1 MQENTTNL
9 RIYGPQMPEAI
20 KRLHNLE
27 EKVIAELPIERGEI
41 NVGKYDYIYHWKKSP
56 KPEPLLALIEQID
69 DTFTGLPTRYSITT
83 EGYHT
88 RRLTAEVDRLSLNAN
103 FSFIR
108 IHGPSLTKALKA
120 IEKVVE
126 DVDITSTIQSIK
138 SSVLVGEWDYAFE
151 WEHFP
156 TMDEIHNL
164 LASIDKLVAPTGALY
179 KISTL
184 KNVYRTEKVIDDH
197 ASENLMAFL

>member
-20 KRLHNLE
+20 KRLHKLE
-27 EKVIAELPIERGEI
+27 EQVIAELPIESGEI
-41 NVGKYDYIYHWKKSP
+41 NIGKYDYIYHWKKSP
-56 KPEPLLALIEQID
+56 KPEPLLTLIEFID

-88 RRLTAEVDRLSLNAN
+88 RRLTAEVDRRSLNAI

-108 IHGPSLTKALKA
+108 IHGPSLTKALRA

-126 DVDITSTIQSIK
+126 DVEATNTIQSLK

-156 TMDEIHNL
+156 TIDEIHNL
-164 LASIDKLVAPTGALY
+164 LASIDKLVEPTGALY
-179 KISTL
+179 NISTL

>member
-27 EKVIAELPIERGEI
+27 KKVIAELPIKRGEI
-41 NVGKYDYIYHWKKSP
+41 NIGKYDYIYHWEKAPSP
-56 KPEPLLALIEQID
+56 VPLLALIEFVD
-69 DTFTGLPTRYSITT
+69 DTFEGLPTRYSMTT
-83 EGYHT
+83 EGYLT
-88 RRLTAEVDRLSLNAN
+88 RRLTAEIDRLSLNSS
-103 FSFIR
+103 FSFVR
-108 IHGPSLTKALKA
+108 IHGPSLTKALRA

-126 DVDITSTIQSIK
+126 DVEITNTLQSLK

-151 WEHFP
+151 WEHYP
-156 TMDEIHNL
+156 TLDEIHSL
-164 LASIDKLVAPTGALY
+164 LASIDKLVEPTGALY